1 MTKRLTRSELFAGAQ
16 ATGSS
21 VQIPSS
27 HLDLENQNDEK
38 IEGLTSKVKIL
49 KEITLN
55 IGETIKDS
63 SSIIGSMSDD
73 YSRTGHF
80 LDGTMTRLKLLARSQ
95 DIKNLFIPYC

>member
-21 VQIPSS
+21 VQMQNS

-49 KEITLN
+49 KEITLS
-55 IGETIKDS
+55 IGETVKES
-63 SSIIGSMSDD
+63 STILGSMI
-73 YSRTGHF
+73 
-80 LDGTMTRLKLLARSQ
+80 TR
-95 DIKNLFIPYC
+95 